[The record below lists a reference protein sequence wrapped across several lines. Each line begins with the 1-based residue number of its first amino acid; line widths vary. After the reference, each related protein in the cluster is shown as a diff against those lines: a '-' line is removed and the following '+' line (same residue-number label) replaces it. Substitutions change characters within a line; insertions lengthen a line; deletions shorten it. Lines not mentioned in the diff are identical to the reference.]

1 MRQLLKT
8 PTDQKIS
15 AFLKNML
22 GCRPGNIFLYRQAF
36 LHRSASQELGANLKI
51 NNERLEFLGDAVL
64 DSVTAD
70 FLFRTYPTRDE
81 GFLTEMR
88 SKIVNR
94 SQLNRLSRKLGLD
107 QLIRLDQGTGENAR
121 SYMGDAFE
129 ALVGA
134 IYLDKGYEF
143 TRKILL
149 ERIIRHYFN
158 LNELMEQELN
168 FKSRII
174 EWAQKERK
182 HLQFQVQDEVGNG
195 YRKQYIVEV
204 SIDNVPLARSQ
215 HYSIKGAEQLAAE
228 KAWTQLFP
236 EPAG

>member
-1 MRQLLKT
+1 
-8 PTDQKIS
+8 
-15 AFLKNML
+15 
-22 GCRPGNIFLYRQAF
+22 
-36 LHRSASQELGANLKI
+36 
-51 NNERLEFLGDAVL
+51 
-64 DSVTAD
+64 
-70 FLFRTYPTRDE
+70 
-81 GFLTEMR
+81 
-88 SKIVNR
+88 
-94 SQLNRLSRKLGLD
+94 
-107 QLIRLDQGTGENAR
+107 
-121 SYMGDAFE
+121 
-129 ALVGA
+129 
-134 IYLDKGYEF
+134 
-143 TRKILL
+143 
-149 ERIIRHYFN
+149 
-158 LNELMEQELN
+158 MEQELN